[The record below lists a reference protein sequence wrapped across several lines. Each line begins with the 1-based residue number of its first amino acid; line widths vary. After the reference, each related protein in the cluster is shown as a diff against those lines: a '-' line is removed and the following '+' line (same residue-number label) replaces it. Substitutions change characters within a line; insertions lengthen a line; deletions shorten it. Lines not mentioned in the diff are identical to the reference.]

1 MGQHITNLYD
11 TPAGNRSFLAGV
23 CRTVS
28 DVIDIFVPF
37 QRFHDRFRSKLIPV
51 KSLHGLFTNI
61 GNTILATGTLVTQAR
76 KNLLNCS
83 SLRHSHQKL

>member
-1 MGQHITNLYD
+1 MGQHITNLHG
-11 TPAGNRSFLAGV
+11 TPSGNRSFLAGV
-23 CRTVS
+23 CRTIS
-28 DVIDIFVPF
+28 TIIDIFVPF
-37 QRFHDRFRSKLIPV
+37 QRFHDRFRGILIPV
-51 KSLHGLFTNI
+51 KSFHCLFTNI